1 MAARKG
7 QLRQGPLRETVY
19 APLAAEAGC
28 GGKKCPRGATS
39 GCRGPDA
46 DTFGATLHLLP
57 TIAVQSDN
65 TGVKSQVDA
74 ELTPRCAVAAEQRRA
89 AATPRCRQPVPLWP
103 ARLSQLC

>member
-57 TIAVQSDN
+57 TIAVQRDKAS
-65 TGVKSQVDA
+65 VKLQVGAD
-74 ELTPRCAVAAEQRRA
+74 LKPR
-89 AATPRCRQPVPLWP
+89 
-103 ARLSQLC
+103 